1 MELTEA
7 SLKIISSSFPKGNP
21 EGLNLQQVVA
31 QDLESLKKVNE
42 KLNELELAVIERTTP
57 DCNENSPDWPKCKIK
72 IREKLAN
79 ILKVI
84 VPNAFP
90 ENALYSE
97 KVEIT
102 IKYIEEIRQDPSKI
116 APLLE

>member
-7 SLKIISSSFPKGNP
+7 SLKIIGSSFPRGNP

-31 QDLESLKKVNE
+31 QDLDFLKKVNE
-42 KLNELELAVIERTTP
+42 KLNELELAVIERIP
-57 DCNENSPDWPKCKIK
+57 DCNENSPDWPGCQNK
-72 IREKLAN
+72 IREKLAD
-79 ILKVI
+79 ILRVI
-84 VPNAFP
+84 IPNAFP

-116 APLLE
+116 APLLA